1 MEGAS
6 RGEDAST
13 FGFDQED
20 MPYLRR
26 RMLWEISQARLAGW
40 KIATVS

>member
-1 MEGAS
+1 M
-6 RGEDAST
+6 
-13 FGFDQED
+13 FGFSQED

-40 KIATVS
+40 KIAREE